1 MTGEL
6 WNPPAMSR
14 LKIAPR
20 HEALQRA
27 VTNGNWERVACLVFC
42 FLIGAYVS
50 RAGVRVVRVLNARIL
65 RAIIAMQK
73 ISQASKVLEQMLR
86 SELGARGTVELHF
99 DAQSHA

>member
-1 MTGEL
+1 MKGEL

-27 VTNGNWERVACLVFC
+27 VVSGDWERVACLAFS
-42 FLIGAYVS
+42 FLITAYVS

-73 ISQASKVLEQMLR
+73 ISQASTVLEQTLR
-86 SELGARGTVELHF
+86 CELGARGTVELHF